1 MIQIFAK
8 SFLGRVSKLS
18 FQVTQKPEKQ
28 FCVITSMRPLVS
40 AHWEKAID
48 IDPKSLMRML
58 GPSGNPK
65 TDNFIE
71 IIKYL
76 QTREGV
82 HLKVEAAMA

>member
-1 MIQIFAK
+1 MIPIFAK
-8 SFLGRVSKLS
+8 SFSGRVSKRS
-18 FQVTQKPEKQ
+18 FQVTQKLEKR
-28 FCVITSMRPLVS
+28 FCATINATVGFGTLG
-40 AHWEKAID
+40 KAID

-65 TDNFIE
+65 TDNFVE

-82 HLKVEAAMA
+82 HLKVEEAIA